1 MNTYDI
7 YRLETPEQV
16 VSHQQ
21 ANSPEEALEKEARQ
35 RPDSLLDTTL
45 LTLLDRD
52 GAPPRQSVT
61 RSPNT
66 ATHTTVYHK
75 RSQQTSQTRK
85 EVKKMPA
92 RKNPKT
98 AFGLELLQFCARN
111 GITYKQVAAA
121 ADVKHSTLVECTTGR
136 CAGHELIP
144 KVRRYMEDYEASIST
159 NRT

>member
-1 MNTYDI
+1 M
-7 YRLETPEQV
+7 
-16 VSHQQ
+16 
-21 ANSPEEALEKEARQ
+21 
-35 RPDSLLDTTL
+35 RP
-45 LTLLDRD
+45 
-52 GAPPRQSVT
+52 
-61 RSPNT
+61 PNT

-144 KVRRYMEDYEASIST
+144 KVRRYMEDYEASIAT

>member
-1 MNTYDI
+1 
-7 YRLETPEQV
+7 
-16 VSHQQ
+16 
-21 ANSPEEALEKEARQ
+21 
-35 RPDSLLDTTL
+35 
-45 LTLLDRD
+45 
-52 GAPPRQSVT
+52 
-61 RSPNT
+61 
-66 ATHTTVYHK
+66 
-75 RSQQTSQTRK
+75 
-85 EVKKMPA
+85 MPA

-159 NRT
+159 NRTYLITYAGKSLGEKMSRNKHHLDADGNPILDEPPAPDDEIHTNQ